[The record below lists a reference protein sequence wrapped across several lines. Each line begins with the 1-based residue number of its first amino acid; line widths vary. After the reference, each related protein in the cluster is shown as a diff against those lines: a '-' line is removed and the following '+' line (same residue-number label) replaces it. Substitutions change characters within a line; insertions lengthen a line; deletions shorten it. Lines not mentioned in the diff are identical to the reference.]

1 MLAQSTCVEEDNILL
16 RCNLDRQGDVYFYPT
31 HNEDLFRLTVERL
44 EGFKID
50 MTNLPN
56 VDYIHVMFGAGTCA
70 NLLGM
75 SKTVTLDFN
84 EMPPL
89 HCLVGITP
97 PCLSFSL
104 KIVKQELDYPD
115 HEL

>member
-16 RCNLDRQGDVYFYPT
+16 RCSLDRQGDVYFYHT
-31 HNEDLFRLTVERL
+31 HSEDLFRLTVERL